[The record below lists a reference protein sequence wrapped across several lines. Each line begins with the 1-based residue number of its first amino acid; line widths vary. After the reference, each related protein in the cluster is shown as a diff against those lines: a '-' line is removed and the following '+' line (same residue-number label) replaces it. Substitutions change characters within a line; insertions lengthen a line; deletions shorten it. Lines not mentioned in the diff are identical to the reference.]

1 MDSMERKKMDI
12 FEMRTLVLI
21 LNRAKGELLRRSD
34 WNPNLKAMKAW
45 PSSCVKDYSRQRPAP
60 AKT

>member
-21 LNRAKGELLRRSD
+21 LNRAKGELLRR
-34 WNPNLKAMKAW
+34 
-45 PSSCVKDYSRQRPAP
+45 
-60 AKT
+60 